1 MSAQPPIPPQLLAQ
15 MQQQQPAQS
24 QQPEA
29 EPAPQAPTPEQ
40 ALEQELEKLLGGE
53 LPGAGYLFPD
63 DPEKR
68 QANLVKTTPD
78 QARAALLRAVE
89 VCAFDALLPYG
100 SAPKSEAAKAALA
113 FSQAYLLLDPTVD
126 ESGVP
131 VGAQAVAQ
139 GQAQEGA
146 HAAQGAAQQAVN
158 EHQHG
163 LDVALE
169 EHKAD
174 MQARMAAH
182 ASGATFKRP
191 VDQNGYVE
199 PPRVQPN
206 PAEEAIEAEHKSQ
219 SQELRGARGDRPLP
233 KPRPGS

>member
-1 MSAQPPIPPQLLAQ
+1 MNAQPPIPPQLLAQ
-15 MQQQQPAQS
+15 MQNGGQPQQP
-24 QQPEA
+24 A

-40 ALEQELEKLLGGE
+40 ALEQELEKILGGE

-68 QANLVKTTPD
+68 QVNLVKTTPEF
-78 QARAALLRAVE
+78 ARAALLRAVE
-89 VCAFDALLPYG
+89 VCAFKAQQIYG
-100 SAPKSEAAKAALA
+100 NTPESEAAKAALA

-131 VGAQAVAQ
+131 VGAQATAQ
-139 GQAQEGA
+139 GEAQEGA

-158 EHQHG
+158 AHQHG
-163 LDVALE
+163 LNVALE
-169 EHKAD
+169 EHKGD
-174 MQARMAAH
+174 MQARVAAH
-182 ASGATFKRP
+182 ASGAEFKRP

-206 PAEEAIEAEHKSQ
+206 PAEEQIEAKHKSQ
-219 SQELRGARGDRPLP
+219 SQELKGARGDRPLP
-233 KPRPGS
+233 KPRVGD